1 MPRSWQWEAK
11 VARPVM
17 WSTALYDGLLDLT
30 PRTEPTLFGDLDH
43 SRRRFVTVDES
54 VWRSYQKEIT
64 GLLDRY
70 RLEWNNPPCLLPGGE
85 DAKTRDSANRV
96 YGEMDSFGVPR
107 FGESPIAIGGG
118 VLHDVFGLVAGEY
131 RRGVTWYFIG
141 TTLVAAIDSM
151 FALKCGVSAGWKN
164 RAGLYHPAR
173 SSMTDARFFR
183 TLEPHHIRDGFAEI
197 IKVAVAGDAD
207 LFQLLEEH
215 GPRVAEERLRATD
228 DASEEILSRSIAWM
242 MRELKRNPFEHE
254 TARASYLGHN
264 ISPGLEPAV
273 THGHAVALDIAWTS
287 MIAWRRG
294 LIGPFVRDRILRLI
308 RSLGLDVW
316 HPAMADTDR
325 LAAALSDTARHRGD
339 RQLIPTPSRIGR
351 VTYLEDVTPDELRRA
366 IEDQHQWESGD
377 LRAGNSKEGHRR

>member
-1 MPRSWQWEAK
+1 MSRLWKWEAQ
-11 VARPVM
+11 VARPM
-17 WSTALYDGLLDLT
+17 SWSTALYDGLLELK
-30 PRTEPTLFGDLDH
+30 PRSEPTLFGDLDR

-54 VWRSYQKEIT
+54 VWRRYQKEIT

-85 DAKTRDSANRV
+85 DAKTRDDANRI
-96 YGEMDSFGVPR
+96 YDEMDAFGVSR
-107 FGESPIAIGGG
+107 FGEPPIAIGGG

-131 RRGVTWYFIG
+131 RRGVSWNFIG

-151 FALKCGVSAGWKN
+151 FALKCGVSEGWKN

-173 SSMTDARFFR
+173 SSMTDARFFA
-183 TLEPHHIRDGFAEI
+183 TLEPHRIRDGFGEI
-197 IKVAVAGDAD
+197 IKVAVAGEPA
-207 LFQLLEEH
+207 LFRLLEEH
-215 GPRVAEERLRATD
+215 GPRVAEERFQAAD

-264 ISPGLEPAV
+264 ISPGIEPIV

-294 LIGPFVRDRILRLI
+294 LIGRFVRDRILRLI

-316 HPAMADTDR
+316 HPAMADTQR
-325 LAAALSDTARHRGD
+325 LVAALSDTARHRGGQQ
-339 RQLIPTPSRIGR
+339 RIPTPTRVGR
-351 VTYLEDVTPDELRRA
+351 VTYLGDVTTDELRRA
-366 IEDQHQWESGD
+366 VEDQHQWESGD
-377 LRAGNSKEGHRR
+377 LRSDTAKEGGRR